1 MVHQITSLRL
11 LMLQQFRQLC
21 NVHRDAAG
29 LVAGEQV
36 CSQAPARLVLQIDVG
51 ELLSRAVL
59 QDEAGVGFLD
69 GEAAAK

>member
-1 MVHQITSLRL
+1 MFTAMR
-11 LMLQQFRQLC
+11 R
-21 NVHRDAAG
+21 G